1 MTIRVVIAEDHHL
14 VRDGIRALLDRAD
27 DMQVI
32 GEAVN
37 GADAVTLVERLKP
50 DVVVMDVTMPG
61 QNGIEATRIIRSAG
75 HVTEVVIL
83 SMHTDPALVRKA
95 LQVGAKA
102 YVLKGSVTEELLLA
116 VRSAFQG
123 ATYLSPAAS
132 ESILET
138 DVSVTESNATD
149 ILTPREMEVLQLIG
163 EGLTNRAIG
172 KQLSIS
178 VKTVERH
185 RTKLMAKL
193 DAHSIVELMRE
204 AFRRGLLN
212 VDG

>member
-1 MTIRVVIAEDHHL
+1 MMIRVVIAEDHHL

-75 HVTEVVIL
+75 QATEVVIL

-138 DVSVTESNATD
+138 DVSVTESNAKD